1 VSQPLDLDPA
11 DAASPAVPT
20 GQPEASPRPETSKAY
35 WRSVERLLASP
46 AVQEELQR
54 ELETEFPAGALDP
67 PDAVTRRGVL
77 QLLGASFG
85 LAGLAACRRP
95 VEHIVPYVHPPEEII
110 PGIPQRYA
118 TTLPHGTEALGI
130 VVESHEGRPTKVEG
144 NPRHPASHG
153 AASAWAQAAVLGLYD
168 PDRADR
174 VRLHSTADPD
184 GEEASDWDAFGKWW
198 AERATALAGDGG
210 AKLAVVAAPFASPT
224 LARLARELRARYP
237 AMRWAS
243 WDPLS
248 EEATFAGN
256 GGMRPVYQLDRAK
269 VAVAVDCDLLLTEA
283 NAVHNNWTFAQAR
296 RPEAAAARPGH
307 PDGMLRLYAVEGAL
321 SLTGANADHRLAL
334 RPRHV
339 PAFVAALAKE
349 LGVAAAGLPAVHAL
363 PPPVAARAAVMAR
376 DLRAA
381 GAAGVVAVGRR
392 QPEAVHAAALAINRA
407 LGSVGTAVILQPLD
421 DVAASSVADVRELAA
436 AMAAGQVDTLVVLG
450 GNPAYDAPSDLDFA
464 AALAKVP
471 NSVCLSLH
479 RHETG
484 RACGW
489 HVPEAHPL
497 EAWGDARAVD
507 GTASVIQPLIAPLL
521 DGVSRVE
528 LLGLLAT
535 GTAQPGHDVV
545 RATWSA
551 AAADDLA
558 WRRILH
564 DGVAPAGAVPAGG
577 GAVRG
582 GGGAS
587 VAAATAAPSAAPTA
601 ETAGSATAAPS
612 AAAPAQV
619 AANEAAAENL
629 APETP
634 HPAGV
639 GGAAIPSGDE
649 NTAVTTQGVGG
660 GPVALEHAEE
670 AQAAAPQ
677 GEMDLVILPS
687 PNVWDGA
694 SANNAWV
701 QELPHPL
708 SKLVWDNAAY
718 LAPATAAELG
728 VETGDRVLVVANGHR
743 AAFPAVILPG
753 TPDRTVV
760 VELGYGRQGLGHVAD
775 GVGGNAYPLRSST
788 ALWGTSSCE
797 VHRTWGAHKLAR
809 TQTHHEIEGRP
820 LVREASLAE
829 YRENPGFAKEPDR
842 EAEQPIPLWADP
854 VSWDKGPQWAM
865 AIDLSACTGCNAC
878 VIACQAENNV
888 PVVGREMVSR
898 AREMHWLRIDRY
910 FAGEPESPEVVFQP
924 VPCMQCEN
932 APCEQVCPVAATVHD
947 HNGLNAMVYNRCIG
961 TRYCSNNCPY
971 KVRRFNFFNYTKD
984 TPELLKLAMNPD
996 VTVRSRG
1003 VMEKCTYCV
1012 QRTVEA
1018 RQAAKLAG
1026 RAVADGEIQTA
1037 CQQTCPTQAIVFGDK
1052 TDAKS
1057 RVVAQKALPRD
1068 YVLLGELNNRPRT
1081 SYQAKVRNPNP
1092 EWA

>member
-1 VSQPLDLDPA
+1 MSEPLDLTAD

-20 GQPEASPRPETSKAY
+20 GQPDASPRPETSKSY

-54 ELETEFPAGALDP
+54 EVETEFPAGALDA
-67 PDAVTRRGVL
+67 PDTVTRRSVL
-77 QLLGASFG
+77 QLLSASFG
-85 LAGLAACRRP
+85 LAGLTACRRP
-95 VEHIVPYVHPPEEII
+95 VEHIVPYVRPPEEII

-118 TTLPHGTEALGI
+118 TTLPHGTEALGV

-153 AASAWAQAAVLGLYD
+153 AASAWAQAAVLDLYD

-174 VRLHSTADPD
+174 VRHRATAGSE
-184 GEEASDWDAFGKWW
+184 GEEASDWEAFGKWW
-198 AERATALAGDGG
+198 AERATALAADGG
-210 AKLAVVAAPFASPT
+210 SKLAVLAAPFASPT
-224 LARLARELRARYP
+224 LARLARELRSRYP

-243 WDPLS
+243 WDALS
-248 EEATFAGN
+248 EEAIFAGN

-269 VAVAVDCDLLLTEA
+269 VVVAVDCDLLLTEA
-283 NAVHNNWTFAQAR
+283 NAVHNNRTFAQAR
-296 RPEAAAARPGH
+296 RPEAAAARPE
-307 PDGMLRLYAVEGAL
+307 GMLRLYAVEGAL

-339 PAFVAALAKE
+339 GPFVAALAKA
-349 LGVAAAGLPAVHAL
+349 LGVAAAGLPAVSAL

-392 QPEAVHAAALAINRA
+392 QPAAVHAAALAINRT
-407 LGSVGTAVILQPLD
+407 LGSVGTAVALQPLD
-421 DVAASSVADVRELAA
+421 DVAASSVAALRELAT

-450 GNPAYDAPSDLDFA
+450 GNPVYDAPSDLDFA

-471 NSVCLSLH
+471 NSVCLSPH

-484 RACGW
+484 RLCAW
-489 HVPEAHPL
+489 HVPEAHAL

-521 DGVSRVE
+521 NGVSRVE

-535 GTAQPGHDVV
+535 GAAQPGHDLV

-564 DGVAPAGAVPAGG
+564 DGVAPAGALAGGG
-577 GAVRG
+577 GAVRSG
-582 GGGAS
+582 GGGSTA
-587 VAAATAAPSAAPTA
+587 VTATAAPGAVPTA
-601 ETAGSATAAPS
+601 RPREHLPPPSGAALPS
-612 AAAPAQV
+612 AP
-619 AANEAAAENL
+619 
-629 APETP
+629 
-634 HPAGV
+634 
-639 GGAAIPSGDE
+639 PSDE

-670 AQAAAPQ
+670 AQAAAPH

-708 SKLVWDNAAY
+708 SKLTWDNAAY

-743 AAFPAVILPG
+743 AAFAVVILPG
-753 TPDRTVV
+753 TPEHTVA
-760 VELGYGRQGLGHVAD
+760 VELGYGREGLGHVAD
-775 GVGGNAYPLRSST
+775 GVGGNAYPLRASGS
-788 ALWGTSSCE
+788 LWGAFGVE
-797 VHRTWGAHKLAR
+797 VHRTWFDPEDGEHRLGI
-809 TQTHHEIEGRP
+809 TQTHWEIEGRP

-829 YRENPGFAKEPDR
+829 YRADPAFAKEPDR
-842 EAEQPIPLWADP
+842 EHEEAIPLWAEP

-878 VIACQAENNV
+878 VVACQAENNV

-924 VPCMQCEN
+924 VPCMHCEN

-984 TPELLKLAMNPD
+984 TPELMKLAMNPD

-1037 CQQTCPTQAIVFGDK
+1037 CQQTCPTQAIAFGDK